1 MEEWEDLKRELRSG
15 WEPWDLVDERETRG
29 VLRLLTAGESSM
41 GEEEGKWSLEV
52 REVEGRSS
60 EGTVQ
65 GEGSSLMA
73 WSG

>member
-1 MEEWEDLKRELRSG
+1 M
-15 WEPWDLVDERETRG
+15 
-29 VLRLLTAGESSM
+29 LRLLTAGESSM

-73 WSG
+73 WSV

>member
-1 MEEWEDLKRELRSG
+1 MF
-15 WEPWDLVDERETRG
+15 
-29 VLRLLTAGESSM
+29 RLLTAGESNM

-52 REVEGRSS
+52 REVEGRSR

>member
-1 MEEWEDLKRELRSG
+1 M
-15 WEPWDLVDERETRG
+15 
-29 VLRLLTAGESSM
+29 LRLLTAGESSM

-52 REVEGRSS
+52 REVEPGRSR

-73 WSG
+73 PWSG